1 MSIYKSKLNEEK
13 IKNILQEEYQII
25 AKKIEKIEKGTA
37 NIYII
42 FAEDEQKYILK
53 EFDESRK
60 EESIV
65 KEIQIINFLK
75 CRKINV
81 PQYIKTKS
89 NEFYIKYENE
99 IIILQKFIDGYTIE
113 NNTGDH
119 DKVIES
125 ATILG
130 RIIKEL
136 QKYKKLDDENI
147 IEKWFSKESLE
158 NKIIQMEDF
167 KKSIKNDN
175 KYKEVF
181 LKDLE
186 DKIEIAKKLK
196 EKFDFSIIS
205 KMSIMN
211 SHGDYSVQQLIYNNE
226 KETSVIDF
234 ESAKRLPI
242 MWEIIRSYTY
252 IDKDVKN
259 GEMNIDTFVEYV
271 NEISK
276 YVELNEFDLKYCA
289 YIYLIQI
296 VGSLYGYKQY
306 NENYEQTELLNFAIF
321 RTNLCGYLYEHLDE
335 IGTRLEKEVTEYMKK
350 EKLDVLNERGEFT
363 GIIETREE
371 CHKKGLWHRC
381 VYAFVIDKNSNILL
395 QKRSANK
402 KLWPNLW
409 DVTVGGHV
417 DVGEFGRQ
425 ALIRECK
432 EELGIDIC
440 DKDIKYLVGSCS
452 KTTKG
457 KITNNQFNECYLI
470 TKDIDISKIK
480 LQEEEVAEIKF
491 FTKEEVLERINNN
504 YDGLTDK
511 TGPWNFLLKILE
523 QR

>member
-1 MSIYKSKLNEEK
+1 MKEVKPI
-13 IKNILQEEYQII
+13 NILKAKNREELRLWLENNY
-25 AKKIEKIEKGTA
+25 ET
-37 NIYII
+37 
-42 FAEDEQKYILK
+42 QK
-53 EFDESRK
+53 ECWV
-60 EESIV
+60 IV
-65 KEIQIINFLK
+65 KRGK
-75 CRKINV
+75 
-81 PQYIKTKS
+81 PQNDDTFWYIDAV
-89 NEFYIKYENE
+89 EEALCFGW
-99 IIILQKFIDGYTIE
+99 IDST
-113 NNTGDH
+113 
-119 DKVIES
+119 V
-125 ATILG
+125 
-130 RIIKEL
+130 
-136 QKYKKLDDENI
+136 KKLDNGITIQRLSPRKKDSIWSELNKERCRRMEKLGKMTQALKDYEGLEEDGI

-167 KKSIKNDN
+167 KKSIKKDN

-186 DKIEIAKKLK
+186 DKIEISKKLK
-196 EKFDFSIIS
+196 EQFDFSIIS

-259 GEMNIDTFVEYV
+259 GEMNIDTFIEYV
-271 NEISK
+271 REVSK
-276 YVELNEFDLKYCA
+276 YVKLNEFDLKYCA

-296 VGSLYGYKQY
+296 IGSLYGYKQY
-306 NENYEQTELLNFAIF
+306 NENYEQIELLNFAIF
-321 RTNLCGYLYEHLDE
+321 RTNICRYLYEHLDE

-381 VYAFVIDKNSNILL
+381 VYAFVIDKDSNILL

-417 DVGEFGRQ
+417 DSGEFGRQ

-470 TKDIDISKIK
+470 TKNIDISKVK

>member
-1 MSIYKSKLNEEK
+1 MEIQKSNLNE
-13 IKNILQEEYQII
+13 QII
-25 AKKIEKIEKGTA
+25 KALINKNYGIEIMEIEKINRGTA
-37 NIYII
+37 NIFKIKSN
-42 FAEDEQKYILK
+42 DKVYILK
-53 EFDESRK
+53 EFSQGRT
-60 EESIV
+60 EESVI
-65 KEIQIINFLK
+65 KETNIINFLK
-75 CRKINV
+75 DRGINV
-81 PQYIKTKS
+81 PVYIKS
-89 NEFYIKYENE
+89 RQNSFYIKFENR
-99 IIILQKFIDGYTIE
+99 IIILQECIDGYTME
-113 NNTGDH
+113 NNTGDYQ
-119 DKVIES
+119 KTIES
-125 ATILG
+125 AKILG
-130 RIIKEL
+130 KMTKEL
-136 QKYKKLDDENI
+136 KDYEGLEEDGI

-167 KKSIKNDN
+167 KKSIKKDN

-186 DKIEIAKKLK
+186 NKIKISKKLK
-196 EKFDFSIIS
+196 EQFDFSIIS

-259 GEMNIDTFVEYV
+259 GEMNIDTFIEYV
-271 NEISK
+271 REVSK
-276 YVELNEFDLKYCA
+276 YVKLNEFDLKYCA

-321 RTNLCGYLYEHLDE
+321 RTNLCRYLYEHLDE

-381 VYAFVIDKNSNILL
+381 VYAFVIDKDLNILL

-417 DVGEFGRQ
+417 DSGEFGRQ

-470 TKDIDISKIK
+470 TKNIDISKVI
-480 LQEEEVAEIKF
+480 LQEEEVSEIKF

>member
-1 MSIYKSKLNEEK
+1 MKSICIKTNNSHILDYLQKELNVIELNNICFTCNEFK
-13 IKNILQEEYQII
+13 NYKNIIVHYTGTDDEIFYDKISSLLSFLVIYEFEEDLFKDII
-25 AKKIEKIEKGTA
+25 FKHYFYFSKIERNKIL
-37 NIYII
+37 
-42 FAEDEQKYILK
+42 DVC
-53 EFDESRK
+53 FDIMLE
-60 EESIV
+60 
-65 KEIQIINFLK
+65 
-75 CRKINV
+75 
-81 PQYIKTKS
+81 
-89 NEFYIKYENE
+89 
-99 IIILQKFIDGYTIE
+99 E
-113 NNTGDH
+113 NNY
-119 DKVIES
+119 I
-125 ATILG
+125 
-130 RIIKEL
+130 
-136 QKYKKLDDENI
+136 
-147 IEKWFSKESLE
+147 
-158 NKIIQMEDF
+158 
-167 KKSIKNDN
+167 
-175 KYKEVF
+175 
-181 LKDLE
+181 
-186 DKIEIAKKLK
+186 K

-321 RTNLCGYLYEHLDE
+321 RTNLCRYLYEHLDE

-381 VYAFVIDKNSNILL
+381 VYAFVIDKDSNILL

-402 KLWPNLW
+402 KLWSNLW

-417 DVGEFGRQ
+417 DSGEFGRQ

-470 TKDIDISKIK
+470 TKNIDISKVK
-480 LQEEEVAEIKF
+480 LQEEEVSEIKF